1 MCFPHLISGGAPAG
15 INILPGEDGCRTT
28 RTSIKIITI
37 SGNKSTTPNGIDIFE
52 LPFKRI
58 LLLKNANLGK
68 IRSFRRL
75 ISSRDGR
82 LGEEG
87 IRFANFCTSPIDAA
101 DTLEDVGWT
110 LDTRW

>member
-1 MCFPHLISGGAPAG
+1 M
-15 INILPGEDGCRTT
+15 
-28 RTSIKIITI
+28 RTSINIITM
-37 SGNKSTTPNGIDIFE
+37 SGNKSTAPNGIDIFE

-58 LLLKNANLGK
+58 RLLKKANLGK

-75 ISSRDGR
+75 ISSKDGR

-101 DTLEDVGWT
+101 DTLERVG
-110 LDTRW
+110 LVLVIRSQDRN